1 MSFHRAKAALV
12 GTRFADLRSVA
23 DTGSTNADMR
33 GLLDAAA
40 LAGVSVPSP
49 IVLLADHQSAGRGRL
64 DRSWQA
70 PSGSSVL
77 MSIGL
82 PVPTIPPQR
91 RSLLTTCLALAVTD
105 ATASLGLDQVRIK
118 WPNDLVI
125 DAPGD
130 VPPHAPSDV
139 PGAGAGDGGPGYRK
153 VGGILA
159 ELHCVAGSGDCL
171 ILGIGL
177 NVNWPEIPDELA
189 LLATSLNHVAGHDID
204 RDDLVAQILT
214 LLDRVWLPALDAAD
228 LAPLSEA
235 YVARSA
241 TLGRDVRVELPG
253 SELIGRATRVAADG
267 ALVVVDAAG
276 TEHTVTVGDV
286 VHLRPVL

>member
-1 MSFHRAKAALV
+1 MSFHRAKATLV

-70 PSGSSVL
+70 PPGSSVL

-82 PVPTIPPQR
+82 PVPTIPPER
-91 RSLLTTCLALAVTD
+91 RSLLTSCLALAVTD
-105 ATASLGLDQVRIK
+105 ATASLGLDQVQIK
-118 WPNDLVI
+118 WPNDLVV
-125 DAPGD
+125 DAPTD
-130 VPPHAPSDV
+130 
-139 PGAGAGDGGPGYRK
+139 GAGAGSGGPGYRK

-159 ELHCVAGSGDCL
+159 ELHPVAGSGDCL

-286 VHLRPVL
+286 VHLRPVR